1 MEGQISCCLRYPSP
15 ERLVLGKVREKS
27 PFGAL
32 QSLRFS
38 AYHSQGTSQSLYCKQ
53 P

>member
-1 MEGQISCCLRYPSP
+1 MKSQISCCLKYLSP
-15 ERLVLGKVREKS
+15 ERLVLGKVRENS
-27 PFGAL
+27 PLGAL

-38 AYHSQGTSQSLYCKQ
+38 AYHSYGTSKSLYCKQ